1 MAVGEFLVE
10 YLSHEGSTTPL
21 QRIFPDEA
29 SGLAYADSIGNLFLS
44 GYILDGNE
52 HTTVNEE

>member
-21 QRIFPDEA
+21 QRIFPSQQEA
-29 SGLAYADSIGNLFLS
+29 VAFAQSIGNLYLS
-44 GYILDGNE
+44 SYMLDGHENA
-52 HTTVNEE
+52 TVNEE